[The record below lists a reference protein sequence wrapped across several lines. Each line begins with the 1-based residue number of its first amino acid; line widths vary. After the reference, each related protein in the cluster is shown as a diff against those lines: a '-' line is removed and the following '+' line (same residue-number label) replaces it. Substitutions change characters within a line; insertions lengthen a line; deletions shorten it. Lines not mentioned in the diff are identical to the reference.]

1 MQSRFLRHSSF
12 VLAILVTLSLFAID
26 AEAQKRRRRRVSRT
40 SRPVV
45 TNPAIAPSGSEQ
57 NPDGDERIISTAD
70 ADPNESES
78 TGAATARRPKGAA
91 RPATAREMERTID
104 SLSTQVN
111 KLTEKIGQLQENDQT
126 HLDMERLTRAEQ
138 RGESL
143 RTQLV
148 DVESKLADLQ
158 PKLDQIEYGLKPEN
172 IERAA
177 AGFGTVR
184 PEELRETRRRQL
196 ENERARVQAQIKILE
211 ASRTRLEAAVITAD
225 AEVDRLRRRL
235 ETRELQ
241 GQATPATGETR
252 VPDNPTPPQ

>member
-1 MQSRFLRHSSF
+1 MQSRFLRSSSIL
-12 VLAILVTLSLFAID
+12 LAVMVALSLFATD
-26 AEAQKRRRRRVSRT
+26 AEAQKRRRRRTT

-45 TNPAIAPSGSEQ
+45 TNPSIAPAGSEQ
-57 NPDGDERIISTAD
+57 NPDGGERIISTAD
-70 ADPNESES
+70 GDPSE
-78 TGAATARRPKGAA
+78 TETPEVVVPKRPRGPAK
-91 RPATAREMERTID
+91 PATAREMQRTID
-104 SLSTQVN
+104 VLSAQVN
-111 KLTEKIGQLQENDQT
+111 KLTEKLGQMQENDRT

-211 ASRTRLEAAVITAD
+211 ASRTRLEAAIITAD

-235 ETRELQ
+235 ETQEMQ
-241 GQATPATGETR
+241 QQATPATVETR
-252 VPDNPTPPQ
+252 LPENPNPPQ